1 MTEDKMQVLTSAFIN
16 ILDSLEVSDSDIS
29 EIVGVDTTTINDY
42 RSSARM
48 VDPKSDEGKKIIAFI
63 STVKGIYSLVGR
75 NSAHAKDWLYKTNS
89 HFKDTPPIAAMKSQE
104 GLTAVGEYISKMN
117 QR

>member
-1 MTEDKMQVLTSAFIN
+1 
-16 ILDSLEVSDSDIS
+16 
-29 EIVGVDTTTINDY
+29 
-42 RSSARM
+42 
-48 VDPKSDEGKKIIAFI
+48 
-63 STVKGIYSLVGR
+63 
-75 NSAHAKDWLYKTNS
+75 YKTNS